1 MDKNNAPSKEKMHP
15 AAPIT
20 PQRGLFARRLHKSGS
35 ALRCPT
41 WSEST
46 AHSVEEWTRNARL
59 GLHGRIRVRQQQ
71 RFDKDGAARLLCF
84 KRFHNFCDS

>member
-1 MDKNNAPSKEKMHP
+1 MHP
-15 AAPIT
+15 LRKKCIQQLQSPLTGGFSRADYT
-20 PQRGLFARRLHKSGS
+20 NLVLH
-35 ALRCPT
+35 CDVPT

-46 AHSVEEWTRNARL
+46 AHSVEDWTRNARL

-71 RFDKDGAARLLCF
+71 RFDEDGAARLQCF